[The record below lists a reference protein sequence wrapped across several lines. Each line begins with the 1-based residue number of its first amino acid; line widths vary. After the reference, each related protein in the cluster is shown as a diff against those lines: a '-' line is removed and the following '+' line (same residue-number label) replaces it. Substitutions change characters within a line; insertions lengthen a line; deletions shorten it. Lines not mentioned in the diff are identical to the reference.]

1 MKKEFAVLSVS
12 FALLVA
18 CGDETTIETVTRAG
32 MDVVASVDDLPECT
46 EENEGEYAFVKDA
59 EETRV
64 CVDGEWKPA
73 ALDASSGAISCK
85 TEELKDKS
93 GLKIVCNGDSIGV
106 VLNGVNGAEGKP
118 GENGNDGAPGLNCS
132 IKDRSDAAVVIACGD
147 STITIDLKVNQPRDT
162 AKVDSEQVSIFRD
175 SLVGYA
181 QKGPFLKGSTVYL
194 YELSDG
200 QSLKPVGA
208 PLTGIVMRDDG
219 YFKFPARSFASRYAL
234 VVVEGKYRNE
244 VKDSVSD
251 NPIRLNALVD
261 ISNRDSVNVNVLTHL
276 EYERVHYL
284 VTREKYTVEKAKQ
297 KAQQEILKLFHMELD
312 SVPSAEDMDIF
323 GSTDANAALLAIS
336 ILLQGDASSLA
347 LSALLNEVSNDIYET
362 GEKTGTPSDSL
373 FAAIADWALYA
384 HCAFWDYIFVGTQ
397 YLSKFEFIRWSV
409 LNWGLNKT
417 VPDFEKFIRRF
428 FSIESGLGICGSD
441 SVPVGLVKNVTN
453 KFSKRFYASDYSNV
467 DNSDERFICKEKE
480 GLKSWQM
487 ASDIE
492 KDTAAWGHN
501 YKEGDARNGSVNQTW
516 TYVYQ
521 DGGWRRGTE
530 LDSLLVK
537 AGGIACITDGDTSTV
552 KYNDVYYVCTP
563 QTSGDVVRMWVVAS
577 DIYNDT
583 YEARDECK
591 KGKDG
596 VYGDGTMLN
605 GRVNTGKVYVCDNRE
620 FRQAEPIEINGGKG
634 CTTYNRDG
642 YYVLDRDVNGNKQYS
657 FYKCTVDGWKF
668 TLDKLNKGEITDARD
683 GKKYKIIG
691 IKTQIWMAENLDIDY
706 KVKPLDSD
714 SIVYGSYT
722 YSECDSCGHYY
733 TWAAAMDSA
742 GVFSGSALGCGYEN
756 ECSVTYPVRG
766 ICPEGWHLPSK
777 EEW

>member
-93 GLKIVCNGDSIGV
+93 GLKIECNGDSIGV

-132 IKDRSDAAVVIACGD
+132 IKDHSDMAVVIACGD
-147 STITIDLKVNQPRDT
+147 STITIDLKVNQPQDT

-208 PLTGIVMRDDG
+208 PLTGMVLRDDG
-219 YFKFPARSFASRYAL
+219 YFKFPARSFASQYAL

-244 VKDSVSD
+244 VSGEVSD
-251 NPIRLNALVD
+251 NPVRLNALVD
-261 ISNRDSVNVNVLTHL
+261 LSNRDSVNVNVLTHL
-276 EYERVHYL
+276 EYERVYHL
-284 VTREKYTVEKAKQ
+284 VTRENYTVEKAKQ

-323 GSTDANAALLAIS
+323 GSTDADAALLAVS
-336 ILLQGDASSLA
+336 ILLQGDSSSLA
-347 LSALLNEVSNDIYET
+347 LSALLNEMSNGISET
-362 GEKTGTPSDSL
+362 GKWTGPRSDSL
-373 FAAIADWALYA
+373 FAALAEWAL
-384 HCAFWDYIFVGTQ
+384 FTDFFIGLEDYYYQSSSLDV
-397 YLSKFEFIRWSV
+397 IRLKILEWKQGESV
-409 LNWGLNKT
+409 S
-417 VPDFEKFIRRF
+417 DFEKHIRRF
-428 FSIESGLGICGSD
+428 FSVESGLGVCGSD
-441 SVPVGLVKNVTN
+441 SVSVGVVKNVSN
-453 KFSKRFYASDYSNV
+453 RFLKTYYASDYTDVSN
-467 DNSDERFICKEKE
+467 SKARFICKEKNDLKNWQLAKDIEMDTLSFGHEYAE
-480 GLKSWQM
+480 GLVKKGLVNANLSYVFEKGNWRHGTSYDGVVNLGCIP
-487 ASDIE
+487 AR
-492 KDTAAWGHN
+492 KDTVAEGLDGTWYKCKADTILNYCSMGKIAVSPEYMDNANIEAFCFDLGTIESEWTSAWRRASNIEMDTATWGHN
-501 YKEGDARNGSVNQTW
+501 HNEGDVRNGNVNTTL

-521 DGGWRRGTE
+521 DGNWRLGTE

-537 AGGIACITDGDTSTV
+537 AGGTACITDGDISTV

-563 QTSGDVVRMWVVAS
+563 QTSGYVVRKWVVAP
-577 DIYNDT
+577 DIYN
-583 YEARDECK
+583 
-591 KGKDG
+591 
-596 VYGDGTMLN
+596 
-605 GRVNTGKVYVCDNRE
+605 
-620 FRQAEPIEINGGKG
+620 Q
-634 CTTYNRDG
+634 
-642 YYVLDRDVNGNKQYS
+642 
-657 FYKCTVDGWKF
+657 
-668 TLDKLNKGEITDARD
+668 
-683 GKKYKIIG
+683 
-691 IKTQIWMAENLDIDY
+691 
-706 KVKPLDSD
+706 
-714 SIVYGSYT
+714 
-722 YSECDSCGHYY
+722 
-733 TWAAAMDSA
+733 
-742 GVFSGSALGCGYEN
+742 
-756 ECSVTYPVRG
+756 
-766 ICPEGWHLPSK
+766 
-777 EEW
+777 